1 MKYVLYDYEKLRNDV
16 NRANKEMNDDIALS
30 KRLDDYGIGN
40 YCFANSLKDY
50 ERNSQKHELDK
61 YEPCNKIGRML
72 KLKYNSIC
80 SIFGL
85 NAEDYL
91 LKEKRKVSDK
101 ETEEHIENA
110 LCGRMTLQ
118 KLDELMVTI
127 NKLGNI
133 EMQNMEYLK
142 KIADGIQT
150 MNDKYNKPS
159 AYIRK

>member
-1 MKYVLYDYEKLRNDV
+1 MKYVLYDYDKLRNDV
-16 NRANKEMNDDIALS
+16 NKANKEMHDGVSLS

-40 YCFANSLKDY
+40 YAFANSLNDA
-50 ERNSQKHELDK
+50 ERNSQKLELDK
-61 YEPCNKIGRML
+61 YDICGKVGMML

-80 SIFGL
+80 SIFCL
-85 NAEDYL
+85 KADDYL
-91 LKEKRKVSDK
+91 LKEKSKASDK
-101 ETEEHIENA
+101 ETEQHIESD
-110 LCGRMTLQ
+110 LCRRMILQ
-118 KLDELMVTI
+118 KLDELIVAI

-142 KIADGIQT
+142 NVSDGIQT